1 MKLTSKLAVFGGILA
16 GVGAVALTLLKR
28 KQNEEIYHEA
38 EIKAMDE
45 LDKMMD
51 QGDECEGCT
60 CVEECAA
67 AKDSEEAP
75 AEEKPETAEEAPA
88 EEAPEAAEATGEPA
102 AEAEPEAEKAEEAK
116 PEEPK
121 TEAE

>member
-1 MKLTSKLAVFGGILA
+1 MKLTSKLAVFGGVLA

-45 LDKMMD
+45 LDKMME

-60 CVEECAA
+60 CAEECAA
-67 AKDSEEAP
+67 AKATEEVP
-75 AEEKPETAEEAPA
+75 AEEKAETAEEAPA
-88 EEAPEAAEATGEPA
+88 EEAPKAEEPA
-102 AEAEPEAEKAEEAK
+102 AEPESEKTEEAK
-116 PEEPK
+116 PEASE
-121 TEAE
+121 TETE

>member
-1 MKLTSKLAVFGGILA
+1 MKLTSKLAVFGGVLA

-45 LDKMMD
+45 LDKMME

-60 CVEECAA
+60 CAEECAA
-67 AKDSEEAP
+67 AKDTEEVP
-75 AEEKPETAEEAPA
+75 AEEKAETAEEAPA
-88 EEAPEAAEATGEPA
+88 EEAPKAEEPA
-102 AEAEPEAEKAEEAK
+102 AEPESEKTEEAK
-116 PEEPK
+116 PEASE
-121 TEAE
+121 TVAE

>member
-1 MKLTSKLAVFGGILA
+1 MKLTSKLAVFGGVLA

-45 LDKMMD
+45 LDKMME

-60 CVEECAA
+60 CAEECAA
-67 AKDSEEAP
+67 AKDTEEVP
-75 AEEKPETAEEAPA
+75 AEEKAETAEEAPA
-88 EEAPEAAEATGEPA
+88 EEAPKAEEAAEAPA
-102 AEAEPEAEKAEEAK
+102 AEPETEKTEEAK
-116 PEEPK
+116 PEASE

>member
-1 MKLTSKLAVFGGILA
+1 MKLTSKLAVFGGVLA

-45 LDKMMD
+45 LDKMME

-60 CVEECAA
+60 CAEECAA

-75 AEEKPETAEEAPA
+75 AEEKAEAAEEASEA
-88 EEAPEAAEATGEPA
+88 EEATEEPA
-102 AEAEPEAEKAEEAK
+102 AEPEAEKAEEAK
-116 PEEPK
+116 PEAPES
-121 TEAE
+121 EAE

>member
-60 CVEECAA
+60 CAEECAA
-67 AKDSEEAP
+67 AKDTEETP

-88 EEAPEAAEATGEPA
+88 EEAPEAAEASEEPA
-102 AEAEPEAEKAEEAK
+102 AEPEAEKT
-116 PEEPK
+116 EEPK
-121 TEAE
+121 PEDPKPEAE

>member
-1 MKLTSKLAVFGGILA
+1 MKLTSKLAVFGGVLA

-45 LDKMMD
+45 LDKMME

-60 CVEECAA
+60 CAEECAA
-67 AKDSEEAP
+67 AKDSGEAP
-75 AEEKPETAEEAPA
+75 AEEKAGTAQEAPA
-88 EEAPEAAEATGEPA
+88 EEAPEAAEAAEEPA
-102 AEAEPEAEKAEEAK
+102 AEAEPEAEKTEEAE
-116 PEEPK
+116 PEASE

>member
-1 MKLTSKLAVFGGILA
+1 MKFTSKLAVFGGVLA

-45 LDKMMD
+45 LDKMME

-60 CVEECAA
+60 CAEECAA
-67 AKDSEEAP
+67 AKDTEEAP
-75 AEEKPETAEEAPA
+75 AEEKAETAQEAPA
-88 EEAPEAAEATGEPA
+88 EEAPEAAEAAEEPA
-102 AEAEPEAEKAEEAK
+102 AEAEPEEEK
-116 PEEPK
+116 PEASE
-121 TEAE
+121 TETE

>member
-1 MKLTSKLAVFGGILA
+1 MKFTSKLAVFGGVLA

-45 LDKMMD
+45 LDKMME

-60 CVEECAA
+60 CAEECAA
-67 AKDSEEAP
+67 AKDTEEAP
-75 AEEKPETAEEAPA
+75 AEEKAETAEEAPA
-88 EEAPEAAEATGEPA
+88 EEAAEEPA
-102 AEAEPEAEKAEEAK
+102 AEPEAEKTEEAK
-116 PEEPK
+116 PEASE

>member
-1 MKLTSKLAVFGGILA
+1 MKFTSKLAVFGGVLA

-45 LDKMMD
+45 LDKMME

-60 CVEECAA
+60 CAEECAA
-67 AKDSEEAP
+67 AKD
-75 AEEKPETAEEAPA
+75 T
-88 EEAPEAAEATGEPA
+88 EEAPEAAEAAEEPA
-102 AEAEPEAEKAEEAK
+102 AEAEPEEEK
-116 PEEPK
+116 PEASE
-121 TEAE
+121 TETE